1 MPSANFMVPVYY
13 LRQIADHVRDAGG
26 DVTRWLEQ
34 NQLRVS
40 QLADAQLLLPFAS
53 FRRLVLDA
61 QALSGDAA
69 IGLRVGARLG
79 VNAHGILSFAV
90 ISSSTLRQTLELFER
105 YIALRTPLVSASHR
119 IEGNQVLVQFQTQ
132 HLLGEIEH
140 IVLEAV
146 ILTVKNVFDYV
157 IAGDH
162 QLGMVAFPHAEP
174 AYAALA
180 QQLFQTEVRW
190 GQNWA
195 GFALPLAALDQPL
208 KMADE
213 LSCVEAANICQSA
226 YESLARN
233 ETMAARIRKTLHE
246 RRREFPTLNE
256 LADSFHLTPRTLHR
270 RLLDEGTS
278 YNEILEEV
286 RHVLAVE
293 YLKAGQLDMQE
304 IAYELGYSDL
314 SNFRRAFKRW
324 EGVSPSSW
332 KTGVRSGNVTQ
343 SQP

>member
-34 NQLRVS
+34 NQLRAS
-40 QLADAQLLLPFAS
+40 QLADAQLMLPFAS

-119 IEGNQVLVQFQTQ
+119 IEGGEVLVQFQTQ
-132 HLLGEIEH
+132 HPLGEIEH

-162 QLGMVAFPHAEP
+162 QLGMVAFPHPEP
-174 AYAALA
+174 GYAALA

-190 GQNWA
+190 DQNWA
-195 GFALPLAALDQPL
+195 GFSLPLAALDQPL

-226 YESLARN
+226 YESLSRS

-256 LADSFHLTPRTLHR
+256 LADSLHLTPRTLHR

-324 EGVSPSSW
+324 EGVSPSAW
-332 KTGVRSGNVTQ
+332 KSTPRGQ
-343 SQP
+343 C